1 MFGVFCTENIR
12 KKWSRTEQASNETVA
27 NKSWRHLF
35 ANPDRYAIKGIKGM
49 QFVFALKSVM
59 QEPETLRMEVRQ
71 LKEKIQDLERVS
83 LE

>member
-1 MFGVFCTENIR
+1 
-12 KKWSRTEQASNETVA
+12 
-27 NKSWRHLF
+27 
-35 ANPDRYAIKGIKGM
+35 M

-59 QEPETLRMEVRQ
+59 QEPETLKMEVRQ